1 MAEDQHKPRSKDVAE
16 GMERAPARAMLRGV
30 GMGDD
35 DWGRAQVGV
44 ASSWNE
50 VTPCNLPLAR
60 LAKAAKEGVRAAGG
74 FPLEFTTIAVSDG
87 ISMGTEGRRASLP
100 SPLLIAY
107 SVERLMHGERFD
119 GLGTPAGGRTRL
131 PGL

>member
-1 MAEDQHKPRSKDVAE
+1 MTEINDPTAHKPRSKDVTE
-16 GMERAPARAMLRGV
+16 GMERAPARAMLRAV

-35 DWGRAQVGV
+35 DWGRSQVGI

-74 FPLEFTTIAVSDG
+74 FPLAFTTLAVAAG
-87 ISMGTEGRRASLP
+87 ISLGTEGMRASL
-100 SPLLIAY
+100 SSREIIAD
-107 SVERLMHGERFD
+107 SVECVM
-119 GLGTPAGGRTRL
+119 
-131 PGL
+131 